1 MAPCC
6 PSSRSA
12 KIQDEPVRQ
21 LLVVGAA
28 GAGKS
33 TLLKLLKQRFDAA
46 SARKKRQPEAPPAAL
61 PATRPTVGVEV
72 EHVSAPASRIMLQE
86 VGGCIYCGG
95 VGAAPL
101 CSRVLRA

>member
-6 PSSRSA
+6 PSSRAA

-33 TLLKLLKQRFDAA
+33 SLFKLLKQRFDAA
-46 SARKKRQPEAPPAAL
+46 RARKKRGQPEAPLAAL

-86 VGGCIYCGG
+86 VGGCMT
-95 VGAAPL
+95 L
-101 CSRVLRA
+101 MWERF